1 MAADPDAVW
10 RRWTDFDRWHEW
22 NEQCVAA
29 QIDGPL
35 AVGSRLDL
43 QLRHPRGRDM
53 YSRPVITAVEHGA
66 SIAWESRGLGVRAPL
81 TSTIVAERDATRLT
95 VELDATGRLAMT
107 FRMTLSEEHQEQLWT
122 DVLRC
127 LTLSFAG
134 GSGT

>member
-1 MAADPDAVW
+1 M
-10 RRWTDFDRWHEW
+10 
-22 NEQCVAA
+22 AA

-43 QLRHPRGRDM
+43 QLRHPRGRDL

-81 TSTIVAERDATRLT
+81 ISTIVAERDATRLT

-107 FRMTLSEEHQEQLWT
+107 YRMTLSEEHQEQLWA

-134 GSGT
+134 GPGT